1 MQSTITRRVYKMPD
15 KPIKSEKIKVNK
27 PYLKWFS
34 IGFSVVLIE
43 FIAIGSAY
51 FIVESKNKSQQAAL
65 SDLVAKISQQN
76 TYISELQ
83 NLPSVISSNAQRIS
97 DTEGN
102 LRLVTENFNELK
114 NEVGNHKVDL
124 LAQQFNLL
132 THKLETLEETKN
144 QEVLALSVALIIKE
158 NALYHRSFAD
168 EADIL
173 TQMTKDQPLV
183 ATAVQT
189 ISNLKTS
196 YISDDLQLA
205 EQFREIAKNL
215 NFENNKND
223 IASDDKNEPE
233 GTMAKSI
240 ALIKD
245 TVAGLNFD
253 KVVVV
258 KKNIQ
263 NDEQVAL
270 IDKVTKLVDRH
281 DFANAL
287 DIIKSSP
294 DFQKLNSEDLN
305 QWVQDVEK
313 KISFDEALSV
323 IISSELSALRQ
334 DLSQAQGSDI
344 Q

>member
-1 MQSTITRRVYKMPD
+1 MPD

-34 IGFSVVLIE
+34 IGFSIVLIE

-313 KISFDEALSV
+313 KISFDEAMSV

>member
-34 IGFSVVLIE
+34 IGFSIVLIE

-313 KISFDEALSV
+313 KISFDEAMSV

>member
-1 MQSTITRRVYKMPD
+1 MSD

-34 IGFSVVLIE
+34 IGFSIVLIE
-43 FIAIGSAY
+43 FVAIGSAY

-83 NLPSVISSNAQRIS
+83 NLPSVISSNTQRIS

-124 LAQQFNLL
+124 LTQQFNLL

-173 TQMTKDQPLV
+173 VQMTKEQPLV

-196 YISDDLQLA
+196 YISDDIQLA

-215 NFENNKND
+215 NFENNKKD
-223 IASDDKNEPE
+223 VVSDEKNEPE

-263 NDEQVAL
+263 NDEQIAL
-270 IDKVTKLVDRH
+270 IDRVTKLVERH

-287 DIIKSSP
+287 NIIKSSP
-294 DFQKLNSEDLN
+294 DFQKLNNEDLN
-305 QWVQDVEK
+305 QWIQEVEK
-313 KISFDEALSV
+313 KISFDEAMSV

-334 DLSQAQGSDI
+334 DLSQAKDADI

>member
-34 IGFSVVLIE
+34 IGFSIVLIE

-183 ATAVQT
+183 VTAVQT

-263 NDEQVAL
+263 NDEQIAL

-313 KISFDEALSV
+313 KISFDEAMSV

-334 DLSQAQGSDI
+334 DLFQAQGSDI

>member
-1 MQSTITRRVYKMPD
+1 MPD

-34 IGFSVVLIE
+34 IGFSIVLIE

-263 NDEQVAL
+263 NDEQIAL

-313 KISFDEALSV
+313 KISFDEAMSV

>member
-1 MQSTITRRVYKMPD
+1 MPD

-34 IGFSVVLIE
+34 IGFSIVLIE

-183 ATAVQT
+183 VTAVQT

-263 NDEQVAL
+263 NDEQIAL

-313 KISFDEALSV
+313 KISFDEAMSV

>member
-34 IGFSVVLIE
+34 IGFSIVLIE

-263 NDEQVAL
+263 NDEQIAL

-313 KISFDEALSV
+313 KISFDEAMSV

>member
-1 MQSTITRRVYKMPD
+1 MPD

-34 IGFSVVLIE
+34 IGFSIVLIE

-183 ATAVQT
+183 VTAVQT

-263 NDEQVAL
+263 NDEQIAL

-313 KISFDEALSV
+313 KISFDEAMSV

-334 DLSQAQGSDI
+334 DLFQAQGSDI

>member
-34 IGFSVVLIE
+34 IGFSIVLIE

-183 ATAVQT
+183 VTAVQT

-263 NDEQVAL
+263 NDEQIAL

-313 KISFDEALSV
+313 KISFDEAMSV

>member
-15 KPIKSEKIKVNK
+15 KPIKSEEIKVNK

-34 IGFSVVLIE
+34 IGFSIVLIE

-263 NDEQVAL
+263 NDEQIAL

-313 KISFDEALSV
+313 KISFDEAMSV

>member
-1 MQSTITRRVYKMPD
+1 MSD
-15 KPIKSEKIKVNK
+15 KLVKSDAKSKK
-27 PYLKWFS
+27 LPLLKWGGLALG
-34 IGFSVVLIE
+34 IILLE
-43 FIAIGSAY
+43 AIAIGSTIL
-51 FIVESKNKSQQAAL
+51 IVNSNNKGQKVYLTDLSNQISSLSK
-65 SDLVAKISQQN
+65 DVAKLPDLATLISMN
-76 TYISELQ
+76 S
-83 NLPSVISSNAQRIS
+83 QRIA
-97 DTEGN
+97 DNEGN
-102 LRLVTENFNELK
+102 MKLFFENFNALKDEVGHKKIDILTQQFGNLSHKVEALEELK
-114 NEVGNHKVDL
+114 NNE
-124 LAQQFNLL
+124 A
-132 THKLETLEETKN
+132 
-144 QEVLALSVALIIKE
+144 LALSVALIIKE

-263 NDEQVAL
+263 NDEQIAL

-313 KISFDEALSV
+313 KISFDEAMSV